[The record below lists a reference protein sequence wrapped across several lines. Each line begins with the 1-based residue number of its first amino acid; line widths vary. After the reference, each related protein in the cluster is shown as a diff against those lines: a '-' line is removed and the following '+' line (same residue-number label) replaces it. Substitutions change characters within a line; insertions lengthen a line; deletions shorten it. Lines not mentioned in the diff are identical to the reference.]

1 MGPMH
6 TGFRHEQVCDPCMED
21 PMPETPDLQSRID
34 DATTGSIPATVQEM
48 IDRMVDDLRVR
59 GVTPGIEI
67 GEMAPMFS
75 APNATREVVALDDR
89 LERGPVVLS
98 FYRGAWCPI
107 CNIELRAL
115 QESLPEIRALGASLI
130 AVNPQSPDDS
140 LSFAEKL
147 ELDFDVLSDG
157 DQAIA
162 AAYRVRFTLS
172 NELQSLYDQFG
183 MPLTAMNADGSW
195 DLPVPATFV
204 IDKQGIVRARHV
216 DPDYRKRM
224 EPSAILAALRE
235 LAAP

>member
-1 MGPMH
+1 
-6 TGFRHEQVCDPCMED
+6 MEE

>member
-1 MGPMH
+1 
-6 TGFRHEQVCDPCMED
+6 
-21 PMPETPDLQSRID
+21 MPETPDLQSRID
-34 DATTGSIPATVQEM
+34 DTMNGMTPANVQEM
-48 IDRMVDDLRVR
+48 IDRMVDDLRAR
-59 GVTPGIEI
+59 RVTPGIEI
-67 GEMAPMFS
+67 GEAAPMFS
-75 APNATREVVALDDR
+75 APNATGEVVTLEDR
-89 LERGPVVLS
+89 LAGGPVVLS

-147 ELDFDVLSDG
+147 ELDFDVLSDV
-157 DQAIA
+157 DQTIA

-172 NELQSLYDQFG
+172 DELQSLYDQFG
-183 MPLTAMNADGSW
+183 MSLTAMNADGSW

-204 IDKQGIVRARHV
+204 IDAHGIVRARHV